1 MADIR
6 LACRPRI
13 DPQMIAGTARNIHAV
28 DGASA
33 DQPKSLSL
41 KNMSLII
48 MMTSSDSQAAAIIVR
63 PAILF

>member
-1 MADIR
+1 
-6 LACRPRI
+6 
-13 DPQMIAGTARNIHAV
+13 MIAGTARNIHAV
-28 DGASA
+28 DGANA
-33 DQPKSLSL
+33 DQLKSLSL